1 MIDRCGNSMA
11 AMFWTGDNEDA
22 SNANLWYRVL
32 DKSFPEVIP

>member
-22 SNANLWYRVL
+22 SNAISGTEYSMSLSL
-32 DKSFPEVIP
+32 K